1 MISLIRKEINGFLNS
16 VIGYVSI
23 LVFIITISLFLW
35 VFPDTGFSIL
45 ESGYANM
52 DGLFAL
58 TPWVYMFLVPAIT
71 MRMFSEEQRSG
82 TIEFLLTKP
91 LTELQIVVAKF
102 ISGVFLLVVSLLPTL
117 VYYYSVSELAVPAG
131 NLDNGAILGSYLG
144 LIFLGAGFVAI
155 GLFASALT
163 SNQVVAFIIAM
174 FLCFIS
180 FTGFESLSSL
190 FPAGMVS
197 NVVYKLG
204 VNAHYLSM
212 SRGVVDTRDVIYF
225 MSLMGFFLYGSKT
238 VLESRKW

>member
-16 VIGYVSI
+16 LIGYVSI
-23 LVFIITISLFLW
+23 LVFIVTISLFLW
-35 VFPDTGFSIL
+35 VFPETGFSVL
-45 ESGYANM
+45 ESGYANL
-52 DGLFAL
+52 DGLFAI

-71 MRMFSEEQRSG
+71 MRMFAEERRSG

-91 LTELQIVVAKF
+91 LTELQIVFAKY
-102 ISGVFLLVVSLLPTL
+102 ISGVILIVVSLIPTL
-117 VYYYSVSELAVPAG
+117 VYYYSVRELAVPAG
-131 NLDNGAILGSYLG
+131 NVDNGAIWGSYLG
-144 LIFLGAGFVAI
+144 LVFLGAGFVSI

-174 FLCFIS
+174 FLCFIA

-190 FPAGMVS
+190 FPSGLAA
-197 NVVYKLG
+197 NVIYKLG

-212 SRGVVDTRDVIYF
+212 SRGVIDSRDVVYFLSIMSFFIYA
-225 MSLMGFFLYGSKT
+225 SKT

>member
-45 ESGYANM
+45 ESGYANL
-52 DGLFAL
+52 DGLFAI

-71 MRMFSEEQRSG
+71 MRMFAEERRSG

-91 LTELQIVVAKF
+91 LTELQIVAAKY
-102 ISGVFLLVVSLLPTL
+102 ISGVILILVSLVPTL
-117 VYYYSVSELAVPAG
+117 VYYYSVSSLAVPAG
-131 NLDNGAILGSYLG
+131 NIDIGAIWGSYAG
-144 LIFLGAGFVAI
+144 LVFLGAGFVAI

-174 FLCFIS
+174 FLCFIA
-180 FTGFESLSSL
+180 FTGFESLSVL
-190 FPAGMVS
+190 FPAGTAS
-197 NVVYKLG
+197 NLVYKLG

-212 SRGVVDTRDVIYF
+212 SRGVIDSRDVIYF
-225 MSLMGFFLYGSKT
+225 LSLTAFFLYASKS

>member
-1 MISLIRKEINGFLNS
+1 MLSLIRKEINGFLNS
-16 VIGYVSI
+16 LIGYVSI

-35 VFPDTGFSIL
+35 VFPETGFSVL
-45 ESGYANM
+45 ESGYANL
-52 DGLFAL
+52 DGLFAI

-71 MRMFSEEQRSG
+71 MRMFAEERRSG

-91 LTELQIVVAKF
+91 LTELQIVIAKYV
-102 ISGVFLLVVSLLPTL
+102 SGVILIIVSLVPTL

-131 NLDNGAILGSYLG
+131 NVDQGAIWGSYLG
-144 LIFLGAGFVAI
+144 LVFLGAGFVSI

-180 FTGFESLSSL
+180 FTGFESLSGL
-190 FPAGMVS
+190 FPSGVAA
-197 NVVYKLG
+197 NVIYKLG

-212 SRGVVDTRDVIYF
+212 SRGVIDSRDVIYF
-225 MSLMGFFLYGSKT
+225 LSLMAFFIYASKT